1 MKKKILGI
9 AAAIMALVAINASAQ
24 TSDTN
29 TANNCTNG
37 QAKCKK
43 AEKCDNQKGKCVNP
57 FDGLNLTDAQKQSLK
72 DIKKPSCK
80 KDSSCTK
87 ANKECTK
94 ADKKEMKAERAQRM
108 ETARKEY
115 LSQIQQILTPEQ
127 YQQFLENNFV
137 NGAPRHNKHAMK
149 NGKKGNKHAMKKQE
163 MKKDNNRS

>member
-1 MKKKILGI
+1 MKKKIFGI

-24 TSDTN
+24 TN
-29 TANNCTNG
+29 TTTNCTNN
-37 QAKCKK
+37 QAKCQK
-43 AEKCDNQKGKCVNP
+43 AEKCGKEKGKCVNP

-80 KDSSCTK
+80 KDSGCTK

-108 ETARKEY
+108 KTARKEY

-149 NGKKGNKHAMKKQE
+149 RH
-163 MKKDNNRS
+163 

>member
-1 MKKKILGI
+1 MKKKIFGI

-94 ADKKEMKAERAQRM
+94 ANKECTKADKKEMKAERAQRM
-108 ETARKEY
+108 KTARKEY

-149 NGKKGNKHAMKKQE
+149 RH
-163 MKKDNNRS
+163 

>member
-24 TSDTN
+24 TSDNN

-43 AEKCDNQKGKCVNP
+43 TEKCDNQKGKCVNP

-87 ANKECTK
+87 AKKECTK

>member
-9 AAAIMALVAINASAQ
+9 AAAIMTLVAINASAQ
-24 TSDTN
+24 TN
-29 TANNCTNG
+29 TTTNCTNN
-37 QAKCKK
+37 QTKCQK
-43 AEKCDNQKGKCVNP
+43 AEKCGKEKGKCVNP

-94 ADKKEMKAERAQRM
+94 ADKKEMKAERVQRM
-108 ETARKEY
+108 KTARKEY

-137 NGAPRHNKHAMK
+137 NSAPRHNKHAMK
-149 NGKKGNKHAMKKQE
+149 NGKKGNKHAMKKQD
-163 MKKDNNRS
+163 MKRDSNRS

>member
-43 AEKCDNQKGKCVNP
+43 AEKCDNQKGKCVNS

-94 ADKKEMKAERAQRM
+94 ANKECTKADKKEMKAERAQRM
-108 ETARKEY
+108 KTARKEY

-149 NGKKGNKHAMKKQE
+149 
-163 MKKDNNRS
+163 RL